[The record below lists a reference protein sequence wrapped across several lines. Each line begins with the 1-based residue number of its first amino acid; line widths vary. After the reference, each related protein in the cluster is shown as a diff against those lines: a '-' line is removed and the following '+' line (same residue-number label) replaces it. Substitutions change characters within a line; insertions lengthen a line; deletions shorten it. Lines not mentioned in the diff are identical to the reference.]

1 MAKEPDDLTLRLL
14 RDIRAKQDVQGEA
27 LGQHGEMLRD
37 HSSTLARVEKRLEDI
52 YKMSTHTLG
61 VAVTA
66 HERYE
71 ALEARMDKLSERVQ
85 QLESKV

>member
-1 MAKEPDDLTLRLL
+1 MAQEPIDQTLRLL
-14 RDIRAKQDVQGEA
+14 RDIRAKQDVQGETLA
-27 LGQHGEMLRD
+27 QHGEI
-37 HSSTLARVEKRLEDI
+37 LARVEKRLEDV

-71 ALEARMDKLSERVQ
+71 ALEARIEKLSERVGR
-85 QLESKV
+85 LESKA